1 MPAGGKGRGGRA
13 MTQGAKASAQHLLIT
28 GVGLLVKRRAVPSP
42 FSVYCQHP
50 AVSCCHRFLFALA
63 TSLP

>member
-1 MPAGGKGRGGRA
+1 

-28 GVGLLVKRRAVPSP
+28 GVGLMVKRRAVPSP